1 MATNVAPLSPPSP
14 RRFPR
19 WAVILIVAVAVAA
32 VGAALWSLRER
43 GFDWGAFWA
52 TFRKLNLGWL
62 TAAAVMAFST
72 YLGRAFRWRVLI
84 HPMKPNPS
92 LWNLFSA
99 TAIGFTAIVLFGRP
113 GEMVRPY
120 LIAIKERLSFSSQV
134 AAWMLERIYDLLMA
148 LLIFGLALSHV
159 RGSGVQVGPRIQ
171 WVLEIG
177 GYAVGVVAMVCLGV
191 LIALRMFNETMRKRL
206 IDGLGFLPERYLARV
221 ETLVSAFTEGV
232 KSTHSHWY
240 LIQISLWSVLEW
252 ILIVACYWCIFRA
265 SPDTTHLV
273 LMDVL
278 IFVGFVSFGAVV
290 QIPGIGGGMQIVS
303 VVVLTELFKF
313 NLEVATGL
321 AVVLWVVTFVV
332 VVPFGLA
339 LAFHD
344 GIHWRR
350 LRNLTDVVVEP
361 K

>member
-1 MATNVAPLSPPSP
+1 
-14 RRFPR
+14 
-19 WAVILIVAVAVAA
+19 
-32 VGAALWSLRER
+32 
-43 GFDWGAFWA
+43 
-52 TFRKLNLGWL
+52 
-62 TAAAVMAFST
+62 
-72 YLGRAFRWRVLI
+72 
-84 HPMKPNPS
+84 
-92 LWNLFSA
+92 
-99 TAIGFTAIVLFGRP
+99 
-113 GEMVRPY
+113 
-120 LIAIKERLSFSSQV
+120 
-134 AAWMLERIYDLLMA
+134 MLERIYDLLMA

-177 GYAVGVVAMVCLGV
+177 GYAVGVVALVCLGV

-206 IDGLGFLPERYLARV
+206 IDSLGFLPERYLAKV
-221 ETLVSAFTEGV
+221 EALVSAFTEGV

-303 VVVLTELFKF
+303 VVVLTELFKL

-350 LRNLTDVVVEP
+350 LRNLTDVVPEP